1 MKSKGKELKERICA
15 LLLAILLAFS
25 GVLPQAAVTVRAAG
39 GDPTGVEFIISD
51 SAGSLINAPSILVYK
66 TGDEGSAQTVQPN
79 IDQKYIIELEEGA
92 EYSYKITKSGY
103 DEYTGTITPSG
114 TDPDANV
121 ISADLTLS
129 AIQVSQTSIVMD
141 AGGTVSFQVEN
152 ALDGAVYT
160 AESDKTSVASV
171 TKESDTSFKINASV
185 AGKASVTVSNDKGSA
200 PAVISV
206 QVNKIDIGDIYL
218 KVLPDEREN
227 QTTITCS
234 LEGIAD
240 QAANGEIAFEITR
253 SGDASPV
260 LSKTVTLP
268 DNSVVYTVSTDEYL
282 GGTYTVSA
290 MFQGNDKYLDK
301 EAVSVTGIF
310 TKNVPLKLTEAEK
323 TVTFGD
329 TNWKNP
335 KVPVDAD
342 TVKGRA
348 LTYHSSNPDLVSV
361 DSNTGDITVH
371 HATSKETGKAVIITV
386 SAAAQNDYIATEA
399 LEYKVTVK
407 QKEISSLN
415 QFDSWTNSIERIYSE
430 NTALMMEGSLK
441 EDSNY
446 KVVLDAVLDDT
457 DAGED
462 RGYTVDSRKDYD
474 VKDTAGHADYL
485 LKAGFSDAGSVTTKV
500 TIQKRPVYL
509 TLGNTDVAVQ
519 YGRSYDDIKKE
530 IEGKDGLVK
539 LAGNNGN
546 IGIGTDSGYI
556 KQDKP
561 EKLPKA
567 TFKAPF
573 NSSDLNVGDIR
584 ESIIVPALL
593 DEALKG
599 NPGKNYEYKIEEKKE
614 NLANLKV
621 EAQKISDG
629 DILKYIDVTSNDSRI
644 DVRRDSEGNLKE
656 IWVSRDAVLK
666 LGVKPEY
673 QDYYKTVMIQYG
685 ENGVTTNATDGGI
698 TFTEHTDEVQYIN
711 LQDGSVWLQK
721 GPNDSVTR
729 TYSTSG
735 TNDDQKANRF
745 DIVRVDNQSPVIEFT
760 GLKNAGV
767 VKKALS
773 AITFGKFDNKTYV
786 ETINISEKDDS
797 GEGSGV
803 REWKYYVWKAGSDI
817 TDSDLEEAKV
827 KEKIS
832 SLTSA
837 DWSTGS
843 GNTITVGSG
852 SSKEEIENNYIVFVR
867 TCDNVS
873 NMDVYVSNGMVIEQE
888 VPVISLTMD
897 EKAYYDGDI
906 PYDLT
911 VSDPGDFLSG
921 LGQIKVTVTCDGK
934 VVAGGKDGASYKNS
948 YTIDL
953 KKDKYSVQD
962 LKDLSYKAIKGM
974 ITADKNNSND
984 VTIKAEVY
992 DNASKSDPD
1001 KDADPVV
1008 TYEKEVKIDTV
1019 NPEIKVTYNHEET
1032 ENKKYY
1038 KIGKDCLMTIEYT
1051 ERNIEKDPARDG
1063 LTFDVIKDGNQFT
1076 CTLAELEALGI
1087 EWVDKKIEDTQEGT
1101 DDKKLTDKRSC
1112 KLQLRFA
1119 EDGDYTITPHCKDR
1133 AGRTEDSSETT
1144 TFVIDHTAPVIDVVY
1159 TAGGKGF
1166 TVSDKDGT
1174 ESRTYK
1180 NQAVNAKITITEKN
1194 FWTDKKTFSTDP
1206 RQIDFSATKGT
1217 ETPDGILNYQ
1227 EIAETGGS
1235 WSYNVTAAE
1244 TNLTFEKDA
1253 NYTFGFTYRDLAGNK
1268 AVYVPHY
1275 LTVDKTLPNGSISI
1289 DKQSFWDVV
1298 WNVITFNIFKNSA
1311 YQIDLTSDDYTAGVK
1326 STAYY
1331 KTAEPISQAEVEGLA
1346 EEKWISGMKFEVAP
1360 NEQYVVYE
1368 RIIDRADN
1376 VRFIYPTNGAVAD
1389 NVKPVISIRNLSSPY
1404 KDDVFGDDVTL
1415 HVDVADPTSGETY
1428 SGLEKVWYTVDAT
1441 GNVNNS
1447 ITTTLLDNS
1456 QDRKQ
1461 GNQEW
1466 SGNIT
1471 IPAKDFNSNDVRVQV
1486 HALDFSGNEYQSE
1499 VVPLKIDITV
1509 PTIVVTY
1516 DLNNPSNGKYYNA
1529 TRTATVVVTE
1539 RNFDES
1545 AVQFDITNTDGVQPS
1560 ISGWSRSGDAG
1571 VSDYATNTC
1580 TVTFAADGDYTLTL
1594 NCTDLAGHRSNY
1606 TQVDEFTID
1615 QTVPT
1620 ISVAYD
1626 NNSAAN
1632 GTYYDKPRT
1641 ATITVNEH
1649 NFNGSEVQAA
1659 ISASLQSQGI
1669 SAPGVN
1675 GWSTSGDSHTAS
1687 ISFSADGD
1695 YSFTINY
1702 TDLAGNPAT
1711 AYTQD
1716 KFTVDQT
1723 KPEIEIFDI
1732 KDKSANNGVVA
1743 PGVKYSD
1750 VNYDASAVKISIKGP
1765 KHSER
1770 TVSGTRSSI
1779 ANGESI
1785 KMADFE
1791 RKESVDDVYTLT
1803 AQVTDMAGN
1812 VDEKSVMFSVNRFG
1826 SNFIFGKSTEAF
1838 LDQYYSNEEQDLIV
1852 TEINV
1857 DTLVHNGIS
1866 YGLDGELV
1874 NLEKGTDY
1882 TVKESGNEAS
1892 WKSYQYTMKASNFER
1907 EGLYNITI
1915 DSKDR
1920 ANNEV
1925 NNKVKE
1931 SEIEFVID
1939 KTQPTVVITGVE
1951 NDGQY
1956 RTNSRDI
1963 AITVADNVAMD
1974 SLDVNVDGKEGTSK
1988 SYDAKEI
1995 LKQNGEIPFSLAD
2008 SSNWQEIKAIA
2019 TDAAGNTAET
2029 SEIRVLITANL
2040 LVQFYR
2046 NTPLVVG
2053 SSVGLAALAAVL
2065 IILISRKKKAN
2076 RKEAE

>member
-1 MKSKGKELKERICA
+1 MKSKGKELKERVCA
-15 LLLAILLAFS
+15 LLLAVLLAFS
-25 GVLPQAAVTVRAAG
+25 GILPEAAVTVRAEDAATV
-39 GDPTGVEFIISD
+39 DVEFIVKDTEKNSITE
-51 SAGSLINAPSILVYK
+51 PYILVYK
-66 TGDEGSAQTVQPN
+66 TGDEGNGQTVQPN
-79 IDQKYIIELEEGA
+79 DKQEYIIGLEAGE

-103 DEYTGTITPSG
+103 EEYLGTITP
-114 TDPDANV
+114 DENNQDANLV
-121 ISADLTLS
+121 SAELTFS
-129 AIQVSQTSIVMD
+129 AIQVSQTNIEMD
-141 AGGTVSFQVEN
+141 ADGTASFAVEN
-152 ALDGAVYT
+152 VVER
-160 AESDKTSVASV
+160 AEYSAEPADPTIASV
-171 TKESDTSFKINASV
+171 TKTGEGSFTIKAHK
-185 AGKASVTVSNDKGSA
+185 AGQTDITVSNNKGSGNA
-200 PAVISV
+200 TVSV
-206 QVNKIDIGDIYL
+206 QVNKIDIGDISI
-218 KVLPDEREN
+218 KVLPEEREN

-234 LEGIAD
+234 LEGANLGN
-240 QAANGEIAFEITR
+240 ANGEIVFEITKN
-253 SGDASPV
+253 SAQV
-260 LSKTVTLP
+260 FTQTVTLP
-268 DNSVVYTVSTDEYL
+268 SNSVEYTVNTDEYL
-282 GGTYTVSA
+282 GGTYTVNA
-290 MFQGNDKYLDK
+290 EFQNSDKYQNK
-301 EAVSVTGIF
+301 TATQVTSTF
-310 TKNVPLKLTEAEK
+310 TKNVPLKLMKTEKPEK
-323 TVTFGD
+323 TVIFGD
-329 TNWKNP
+329 PDGKEFT
-335 KVPVDAD
+335 VPVDPD
-342 TVKGRA
+342 TVKGRI
-348 LTYHSSNPDLVSV
+348 LTYESSKPELVSV
-361 DSNTGDITVH
+361 KSNGEVSVKHTTVGQPDGSV
-371 HATSKETGKAVIITV
+371 TITV
-386 SAAAQNDYIATEA
+386 SATAQNDYVATDP
-399 LEYKVTVK
+399 LEYKVTVEQGK
-407 QKEISSLN
+407 ITSLN
-415 QFDSWTNSIERIYSE
+415 QFGNWPESIERIYSGDKAFKIEGTLTE
-430 NTALMMEGSLK
+430 NNA
-441 EDSNY
+441 Y
-446 KVVLDAVLDDT
+446 KVVLDANLERA
-457 DAGED
+457 DAGEN
-462 RGYTVDSRKDYD
+462 KDYSVD
-474 VKDTAGHADYL
+474 ASKFYDIKDAAGHADYIL
-485 LKAGFSDAGSVTTKV
+485 TKGFTDTDSVMTQV
-500 TIQKRPVYL
+500 TIKKRPVYL
-509 TLGNTDVAVQ
+509 TLDNKDIAVQ
-519 YGRSYDDIKKE
+519 YGRSYDDLKQE
-530 IEGKDGLVK
+530 IESKDGFVK
-539 LAGNNGN
+539 LVGNNGK
-546 IGIGTDSGYI
+546 IDGDSGYI
-556 KQDKP
+556 GTDKP
-561 EKLPKA
+561 EKLPNI
-567 TFKAPF
+567 TFRAPF
-573 NSSDLNVGDIR
+573 NSSDLNVGEIR
-584 ESIIVPALL
+584 KSIIVPALL
-593 DEALKG
+593 DDALKG
-599 NPGKNYEYKIEEKKE
+599 NPGKNYEYQIEEKE
-614 NLANLKV
+614 QNLANLKV

-629 DILKYIDVTSNDSRI
+629 DILKYIDVTSSDSRI
-644 DVRRDSEGNLKE
+644 DVRRDSSGNPKE
-656 IWVSRDAVLK
+656 IWVSKDAVLK
-666 LGVKPEY
+666 LGVKSEY
-673 QDYYKTVMIQYG
+673 QDYYKTVMVQYG
-685 ENGVTTNATDGGI
+685 ENGVRTNASDDGI
-698 TFTEHTDEVQYIN
+698 TFTQHADEVQYIN
-711 LQDGSVWLQK
+711 LQDGSIWLQK
-721 GPNDSVTR
+721 GPDDSVTR

-735 TNDDQKANRF
+735 TNNEEKANRF
-745 DIVRVDNQSPVIEFT
+745 DIVRVDNQSPVVEFT
-760 GLKNAGV
+760 GLRNAGV

-786 ETINISEKDDS
+786 ETIDISEKDDS

-803 REWKYYVWKAGSDI
+803 KEWKYYIWKAGKDI
-817 TDSDLEEAKV
+817 TDDDLTEAAV

-837 DWSTGS
+837 DWVTGS

-888 VPVISLTMD
+888 LPVISLEME
-897 EKAYYDGDI
+897 EKAYYDGDV

-911 VSDPGDFLSG
+911 VTDKGDFLSG

-934 VVAGGKDGASYKNS
+934 QVAGGKNGAVYQNS

-953 KKDKYSVQD
+953 KKDKYSIQD
-962 LKDLSYKAIKGM
+962 LKDLSVMSLKGM
-974 ITADKNNSND
+974 ITSDKNNSNH
-984 VTIKAEVY
+984 VSMRIEVY
-992 DNASKSDPD
+992 DNASKGDPS

-1008 TYEKEVKIDTV
+1008 DCVKDIKIDTV
-1019 NPEIKVTYNHEET
+1019 NPEIKVTYNKEDA
-1032 ENKKYY
+1032 ENEKYY
-1038 KIGKDCLMTIEYT
+1038 PIGKDSLMTITYT
-1051 ERNIEKDPARDG
+1051 ERNIEKDPAKDG
-1063 LTFDVIKDGNQFT
+1063 LTFDVVKDGNQFT
-1076 CTLAELEALGI
+1076 CTLDELEALGI
-1087 EWVDKKIEDTQEGT
+1087 EWVDRKIEDTQEGT
-1101 DDKKLTDKRSC
+1101 EDKDFTDKRVC

-1133 AGRTEDSSETT
+1133 AGRTEDSAAVTEFT
-1144 TFVIDHTAPVIDVVY
+1144 IDHTAPVIDVIY
-1159 TAGGKGF
+1159 TAGGTGF
-1166 TVSDKDGT
+1166 TTSDRDGT
-1174 ESRTYK
+1174 ENRTYK
-1180 NQAVNAKITITEKN
+1180 NQTVNAKITITEKN
-1194 FWTDKKTFSTDP
+1194 FWMGGKTFSTDP
-1206 RQIDFSATKGT
+1206 EQIDFSVTKGT
-1217 ETPDGILNYQ
+1217 EAPDGILDYQ
-1227 EIAETGGS
+1227 KLAETGGN
-1235 WSYNVTAAE
+1235 WSYNVITAE

-1253 NYTFGFTYRDLAGNK
+1253 NYTFGFTYRDLAGNE
-1268 AVYVPHY
+1268 AVYAPHY
-1275 LTVDKTLPNGSISI
+1275 LTVDKTLPNGTISI
-1289 DKQSFWDVV
+1289 DKQSFWDIV

-1311 YQIDLTSDDYTAGVK
+1311 YQVELTSDDVTAGVK

-1346 EEKWISGMKFEVAP
+1346 DEKWINSMEFMVEP

-1368 RIIDRADN
+1368 RIIDRAGN

-1389 NVKPVISIRNLSSPY
+1389 DVKPLINIQNLSTPY
-1404 KDDVFGDDVTL
+1404 KDDVFGGDVTL
-1415 HVDVADPTSGETY
+1415 HVDVSDPTENGTY
-1428 SGLEKVWYTVDAT
+1428 SGLEKVWYTVNAT
-1441 GNVNNS
+1441 GNVTES
-1447 ITTTLLDNS
+1447 ITSTLLDNS

-1471 IPAKDFNSNDVRVQV
+1471 IPASQFNSNDVRVQI

-1499 VVPLKIDITV
+1499 IVPLKIDITA
-1509 PTIVVTY
+1509 PTIEVKY

-1529 TRTATVVVTE
+1529 VRTATVIVTE

-1560 ISGWSRSGDAG
+1560 ISGWSRSADAG

-1580 TVTFAADGDYTLTL
+1580 TVTFAADGDYTLAL
-1594 NCTDLAGHRSNY
+1594 NCTDLAGKRSNY

-1615 QTVPT
+1615 QTAPT

-1659 ISASLQSQGI
+1659 ILASLQSQGI
-1669 SAPGVN
+1669 STPGVN
-1675 GWSTSGDSHTAS
+1675 GWSTSGDSHTAT
-1687 ISFSADGD
+1687 INFAADGD

-1750 VNYDASAVKISIKGP
+1750 VNYDASAVKLTIKGP

-1779 ANGESI
+1779 PNGESI

-1791 RKESVDDVYTLT
+1791 HKESVDDVYTLT

-1812 VDEKSVMFSVNRFG
+1812 TDEKSVMFSVNRFG
-1826 SNFIFGKSTEAF
+1826 SNFIFGDATKAF
-1838 LDQYYSNEEQDLIV
+1838 LDQYYCNQEQDLIV

-1874 NLEKGTDY
+1874 NLEKGKDY

-1931 SEIEFVID
+1931 SDIEFVID
-1939 KTQPTVVITGVE
+1939 KTKPTVVITGVE

-1963 AITVADNVAMD
+1963 TITVADNVAMD
-1974 SLDVNVDGKEGTSK
+1974 SLKVDVDGKENTSK
-1988 SYDAKEI
+1988 SYNAKEI
-1995 LKQNGEIPFSLAD
+1995 LKQKGEIPFSLTD
-2008 SSNWQEIKAIA
+2008 SSNWQEIRALA

-2053 SSVGLAALAAVL
+2053 SSVGLAALVAVL
-2065 IILISRKKKAN
+2065 VILISRKKKTN
-2076 RKEAE
+2076 RKPAEK